1 MSRYIESV
9 CKLCRR
15 EQTKLFLKGDKCYT
29 KCVLEKRPTT
39 PGMAK
44 PQRGK
49 PSAYAIRLREKQKL
63 RRFVSMNER
72 PFERLVANASRAKEA
87 SGDHLLR
94 ALELRLD
101 NIVRRMGLATSL
113 KTARQLVLHNHV
125 KVGGKTVNIPSFSVK
140 PGDVVALI
148 PKLKENVGVKL
159 SLETAKR
166 LNNRPSFLEFNE
178 GELSAKVTRLPER
191 AEISFL
197 VNDQLIIEYYSK

>member
-49 PSAYAIRLREKQKL
+49 PSAFAIRLREKQKL
-63 RRFVSMNER
+63 RRYVSMNER
-72 PFERLVANASRAKEA
+72 PFERLVANASKAKEA

-101 NIVRRMGLATSL
+101 NIVKRMGVATSL
-113 KTARQLVLHNHV
+113 KTARQLVLHGHV
-125 KVGGKTVNIPSFSVK
+125 KVNGGTVNIPSFPVK
-140 PGDVVALI
+140 AGHIIALT

-166 LNNRPSFLEFNE
+166 LNNRPSFIEFNE
-178 GELSAKVTRLPER
+178 EQLTGKVTRTPER
-191 AEISFL
+191 AEMSFP
-197 VNDQLIIEYYSK
+197 VTEQLIIEYYSK